1 MGTNGNGNGNG
12 KDDARAAPD
21 KPTFLS
27 ADEVSHH
34 VLSTVQACVSMYQ
47 YQCIVSIYQYQY
59 HSSDGFYM
67 RLPIGTYLYL
77 PLRIFYFLLCGGMI

>member
-1 MGTNGNGNGNG
+1 VMGTNGNGNG

-34 VLSTVQACVSMYQ
+34 VLSTVQACVSIYRVN
-47 YQCIVSIYQYQY
+47 VSYQY

>member
-1 MGTNGNGNGNG
+1 MMGTNGNGNGNGNG

-34 VLSTVQACVSMYQ
+34 VLSTVQACVS
-47 YQCIVSIYQYQY
+47 IYRVNISYQY

>member
-34 VLSTVQACVSMYQ
+34 VLSTVQACVSMYR
-47 YQCIVSIYQYQY
+47 INVSYQYININIIPVMV
-59 HSSDGFYM
+59 S
-67 RLPIGTYLYL
+67 T
-77 PLRIFYFLLCGGMI
+77 